1 MRCSDGHTYSFSG
14 KLGVQEVLRFPSPLL
29 WRHLERKTPNWSD
42 LLVTGCHMEEN
53 GELLGSSDG
62 LWISSRIASFGPV

>member
-1 MRCSDGHTYSFSG
+1 MQRWMDTLTYSFSG
-14 KLGVQEVLRFPSPLL
+14 KLGVQEVLRFLSPLL

-53 GELLGSSDG
+53 GGVTG
-62 LWISSRIASFGPV
+62 FQ